1 MRCLIAVFVL
11 TLVLATAARS
21 QEIYEGASGV
31 YYTDTLTVKLAA
43 HPGGNLVIKSAAHLT
58 GTLLLQ
64 KGDDDRILVKYVKR
78 AKAGSRSQAIDF
90 IDLISVSAYDRP
102 SEAIIELR
110 APNPAPWNDT
120 DYYGSVT
127 AVVILPAYS
136 VVEIDAY
143 YFDVTVDG
151 PLRSV
156 VIPESLG
163 RLEISHITEKLEV
176 NTANRRVNLKDVNGN
191 ISASTTNSSL
201 IAEQITSSE
210 GQARFSNDGGD
221 IRVTDFKG
229 AINAKNSYGRI
240 TIEGFRPVGQSSF
253 IRGASAP
260 IVIQVVNMTEGQL
273 VVSNRDE
280 DIDLTV
286 PADISAFF
294 SLNVGENG
302 AIEAT
307 NFPFTTDLVQRNRLN
322 LISGDG
328 TVDVSG
334 SIRGE
339 GNIYVRGSRGE

>member
-1 MRCLIAVFVL
+1 MRSLIAVLFII
-11 TLVLATAARS
+11 LVTSPAIRS
-21 QEIYEGASGV
+21 QEIYEGPSDV
-31 YYTDTLTVKLAA
+31 FYTDTLTVKLTA
-43 HPGGNLVIKSAAHLT
+43 HSNGNLVIKSAAHLS
-58 GTLLLQ
+58 GTIYVQ
-64 KGDDDRILVKYVKR
+64 KGDDNSILVKYIKR

-110 APNPAPWNDT
+110 APNPAPWSET
-120 DYYGSVT
+120 EWSGSVA
-127 AVVILPAYS
+127 AVVIVPANS
-136 VVEIDAY
+136 AVEIDAY
-143 YFDVTVDG
+143 YFDVNVDG
-151 PLRSV
+151 PVRSV
-156 VIPESLG
+156 VILESLG

-176 NTANRRVNLKDVNGN
+176 NTANRRINLKDISGN

-201 IAEQITSSE
+201 IAEQIISPDSP
-210 GQARFSNDGGD
+210 ARFGNDGGD
-221 IRVTDFKG
+221 IRITDFEG
-229 AINAKNSYGRI
+229 SINAKNSYGRI
-240 TIEGFRPVGQSSF
+240 TIEDFRPTGQSSF

-260 IVIQVVNMTEGQL
+260 IVIQVDRMTEGQL

-286 PADISAFF
+286 PNDISAFF
-294 SLNVGENG
+294 SLNVGDNG

-328 TVDVSG
+328 KVDVSG